1 MSFFLFFLL
10 TFDFE
15 TIFIMKISLLLN
27 QLESTKDWDF
37 IIIGGGA
44 TGLGCAMDA
53 STRGYK
59 TLLVEQADFA
69 KGTSSKATKLLHGG
83 VRYMAQGD
91 IGLVKEAC
99 HERGLL
105 IKNAPHLTRNT
116 SFVIPN
122 YTYFDNILYTV
133 GLKFY
138 DLLAGKLSLGKS
150 KFINHNHTLKMLP
163 TVKTEGLKGGVVY
176 QDGQFDDSRLALNV
190 AQTAIENGACI
201 VNYTKVIGL
210 LKNANGKV
218 NGVKLKPIDSE
229 NTIEVNAKVV
239 INATGVYADNVL
251 QLDKPNSP
259 HMVKPSQGVHIT
271 IDKSF
276 LPGNNALMIPKT
288 SDGRV
293 LFAVPWHDKLILGTT
308 DTVRDHAELEPRAL
322 EEEIDFILKTAQEY
336 LTKKP
341 TKEDVLAIFA
351 GLRPLAAPQGDGK
364 KTKEISRSHK
374 IIVSDSE
381 LITIIGGKWTTFRRM
396 AQDTIDKAIELH
408 KVPEKKCVTETL
420 HIHGYDT
427 DINHEEDLHFYGSD
441 RKEISKIELENPEFA
456 KRLLPKY
463 EYTFACVVFAVR
475 NEMALKLED
484 VLARRIRLL
493 LLDAKGAVNIA
504 KDVAK
509 VMANEL
515 NKDQEWIDKEVEEFT
530 ELAKIY
536 QL

>member
-1 MSFFLFFLL
+1 
-10 TFDFE
+10 
-15 TIFIMKISLLLN
+15 MKRSLLLN
-27 QLESTKDWDF
+27 QIESTKDWDV

-53 STRGYK
+53 STRGFK

-105 IKNAPHLTRNT
+105 LKNAPHLTRNT

-138 DLLAGKLSLGKS
+138 DFLAGKLSLGKS
-150 KFINHNHTLKMLP
+150 KYIGNKNTVKMLP
-163 TVKTEGLKGGVVY
+163 TIKKEGLKGGVVY
-176 QDGQFDDSRLALNV
+176 QDGQFDDSRLAVNV
-190 AQTAIENGACI
+190 AETAVENGAC
-201 VNYTKVIGL
+201 VLNYTKVIGL
-210 LKNANGKV
+210 LKDNYGKIS
-218 NGVKLKPIDSE
+218 GVKIKDLDSDKVYE
-229 NTIEVNAKVV
+229 LNAKVV

-251 QLDKPNSP
+251 QLDKPDAP

-276 LPGNNALMIPKT
+276 LPGENALMIPKT

-308 DTVRDHAELEPRAL
+308 DTLRDHAELEPRAL
-322 EEEIDFILKTAQEY
+322 DEEIDFILTTAQQY

-341 TKEDVLAIFA
+341 TKDDVLAIFA
-351 GLRPLAAPQGDGK
+351 GLRPLAAPQADGK

-374 IIVSDSE
+374 IIISDSG

-396 AQDTIDKAIELH
+396 AQDTIDKAIELN
-408 KVPEKKCVTETL
+408 KIPQKNCNTESL

-427 DINHEEDLHFYGSD
+427 TVNHADDLHFYGSD
-441 RKEISKIELENPEFA
+441 LEQIKKIEQENPDFA
-456 KRLLPKY
+456 KKLLPKY
-463 EYTFACVVFAVR
+463 EYTYACVVFAVR

-493 LLDAKGAVNIA
+493 ILDDKGVVEIA
-504 KDVAK
+504 RDVAT

-515 NKDQEWIDKEVEEFT
+515 GKDQEWIDKEVKDFT

>member
-1 MSFFLFFLL
+1 
-10 TFDFE
+10 
-15 TIFIMKISLLLN
+15 MKRESLLN
-27 QLESTKDWDF
+27 QLELSKDWDVV
-37 IIIGGGA
+37 IIGGGA

-53 STRGYK
+53 TTRGYK

-105 IKNAPHLTRNT
+105 LKNAPHLTRNT

-122 YTYFDNILYTV
+122 YTYFDNILYTI

-138 DLLAGKLSLGKS
+138 DFLAGKLSLGKS
-150 KFINHNHTLKMLP
+150 RYINSKHTLDMLP
-163 TVKTEGLKGGVVY
+163 TVKANGLKGGVVY

-190 AQTAIENGACI
+190 AQTAVENGAC
-201 VNYTKVIGL
+201 VLNYSKVVGL
-210 LKNANGKV
+210 LKDDKGQV
-218 NGVKLKPIDSE
+218 SGVKIK
-229 NTIEVNAKVV
+229 TIESDQVIELNAKVV

-251 QLDKPNSP
+251 QLDKPNAP
-259 HMVKPSQGVHIT
+259 HLVKPSQGVHIT

-308 DTVRDHAELEPRAL
+308 DTLRDHAELEPRAL
-322 EEEIDFILKTAQEY
+322 DEEIDFILTTAQKY

-341 TKEDVLAIFA
+341 TKDDVLAIFA

-364 KTKEISRSHK
+364 NTKEISRSHK
-374 IIVSDSE
+374 IMVSDSG
-381 LITIIGGKWTTFRRM
+381 LVTIIGGKWTTFRRM
-396 AQDTIDKAIELH
+396 AQDTIDKVIELN
-408 KVPEKKCVTETL
+408 KLPKKECKTEEL

-427 DINHEEDLHFYGSD
+427 NINHEEDLHFYGSD
-441 RKEISKIELENPEFA
+441 RSEISKLEKENPEFA

-463 EYTFACVVFAVR
+463 EYTYACVVFAVR
-475 NEMALKLED
+475 NEMAVKLED

-493 LLDAKGAVNIA
+493 LLDAKGAVEIS
-504 KDVAK
+504 KQVAT
-509 VMANEL
+509 VMAKELGKDESWIENE
-515 NKDQEWIDKEVEEFT
+515 VREFT